1 MKFQCTNIFD
11 RIQILFKAIYIVIV
25 IIVIA
30 PGPSEVL
37 MRPWMW
43 CIYIYAFSRCF
54 YPSDLH
60 CIQVT
65 VSTLYQ
71 LLLSLGFEPMIL
83 SMLTPCSTSWA
94 TGKLYAYIACMH
106 SFKAAFW
113 WFHAITDG
121 ITRTSHARSFF
132 RWYEMIQAVCTGA
145 FVLYLKSVCYEHG
158 IFSALIWLA
167 PGAEAMLERASET
180 SPIWCSHKDVLHL
193 NKRNPFQEIKEMEA
207 AVVNGVANPS
217 PAPCINLRI
226 FPLTR

>member
-1 MKFQCTNIFD
+1 MHLADAF
-11 RIQILFKAIYIVIV
+11 IQ
-25 IIVIA
+25 
-30 PGPSEVL
+30 
-37 MRPWMW
+37 
-43 CIYIYAFSRCF
+43 
-54 YPSDLH
+54 SDLH

-193 NKRNPFQEIKEMEA
+193 NKRNPFQEIKRWRQQLWMGWPTLA
-207 AVVNGVANPS
+207 PP
-217 PAPCINLRI
+217 PALISEFFR
-226 FPLTR
+226 